1 MHKKLIVF
9 HGMNLSIALG
19 IAPSLGCEVR
29 RPRRTGDVVVRH
41 PRMGRSV
48 RCNVRRKDAPR
59 ELTAYLLRLQS
70 RLEGCDGA

>member
-1 MHKKLIVF
+1 MHKKIVVF
-9 HGMNLSIALG
+9 HGMNLSVALG
-19 IAPSLGCEVR
+19 IAPPWGCEVR

-59 ELTAYLLRLQS
+59 ELTAFLLRLQR
-70 RLEGCDGA
+70 RLEGRDGA

>member
-1 MHKKLIVF
+1 MDKKLIVF
-9 HGMNLSIALG
+9 HGMNLSVALG
-19 IAPSLGCEVR
+19 IAPMLGCEVR

-59 ELTAYLLRLQS
+59 ELTAYLLRVQAQQEV
-70 RLEGCDGA
+70 RDVA